1 MVHYMSKPSP
11 ARDAITDVADRM
23 FAERGVDEVS
33 LREIVI
39 ESGQKNVSAVQYYFG
54 GRDGLFLAV
63 FRRRLAKLNEARS
76 AYLEV
81 VDSEGRGEDI
91 RSLIEV
97 SIVPLANYLRS
108 ATDGSHYARFSAR
121 MTPRVDFTSR
131 DFADISD
138 VSREIIVRLRRALV
152 HLPEDAAAT
161 RVDLI
166 MNMMVSAFAAY
177 EQRQEEGLLAGAA
190 SFDDMVTH
198 LIEMAVGA
206 LTAPHNP

>member
-1 MVHYMSKPSP
+1 MSKPSP

-97 SIVPLANYLRS
+97 SIVPLADYLRS
-108 ATDGSHYARFSAR
+108 VTDGSHYARFSAR

-131 DFADISD
+131 DFADISG